1 MRSLIVAK
9 QYKWTIAGGQHARQD
24 GTGNPHEKAMQETIL
39 IADDDA
45 EIRDILR
52 CTLEHAGYVT
62 AGAADGGE
70 VLSVLREMQFD
81 LLITDLQMPECDGLE
96 LLDALRYRQSAPKVI
111 AMSGAWDGAC
121 LPAACRLG
129 ALATIHK
136 PWRAQDLLN
145 LVRVVLDG
153 ETVTSPAALR

>member
-1 MRSLIVAK
+1 MELATRYNV
-9 QYKWTIAGGQHARQD
+9 
-24 GTGNPHEKAMQETIL
+24 PEKAVQETIL

-52 CTLEHAGYVT
+52 CTLESAGYVT
-62 AGAADGGE
+62 AGAADGDE
-70 VLSVLREMQFD
+70 VLTALRELQFD

-121 LPAACRLG
+121 LPAASKLG
-129 ALATIHK
+129 ALAAIHK
-136 PWRAQDLLN
+136 PWRKQELLN
-145 LVRVVLDG
+145 LVRAVLDG
-153 ETVTSPAALR
+153 ETVTSPPQAVRPPCLSRECRGWQR

>member
-1 MRSLIVAK
+1 
-9 QYKWTIAGGQHARQD
+9 
-24 GTGNPHEKAMQETIL
+24 MQETIL

-52 CTLEHAGYVT
+52 YTLEHAGYVT

-70 VLSVLREMQFD
+70 VLTVLREMQFD

-121 LPAACRLG
+121 LPTASKLG
-129 ALATIHK
+129 ALATMHK
-136 PWRAQDLLN
+136 PWRARELLS
-145 LVRVVLDG
+145 LVRAVLDG
-153 ETVTSPAALR
+153 RHLHPRL